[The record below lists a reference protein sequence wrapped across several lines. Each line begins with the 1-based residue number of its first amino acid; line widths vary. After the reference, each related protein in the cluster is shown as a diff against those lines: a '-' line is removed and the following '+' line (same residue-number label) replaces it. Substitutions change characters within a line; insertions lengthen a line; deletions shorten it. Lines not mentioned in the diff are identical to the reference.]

1 MCYNAFI
8 LINDAHRYLY
18 FLSSHFCLILEDYF
32 GPCQAS
38 MMKLFAKIINLL
50 NASVALI

>member
-38 MMKLFAKIINLL
+38 MMKHAKIINLL